1 MIASAKRKPGG
12 GEVLKAIRTAADLPL
27 DELSRVYGSRADEDF
42 LRYEFFGQAGAA
54 LWLWSEGGEAV
65 SALRTEPWKDGVL
78 VTALQTAEG
87 CRNHGYARMLLSAVL
102 AQLRQQGSGRAY
114 AHIHHRNSASICV
127 HEKCGFRRIADTARL
142 LDGTVTAQMG
152 TYLVDCS

>member
-1 MIASAKRKPGG
+1 M
-12 GEVLKAIRTAADLPL
+12 LKTIRTAADLPL

-65 SALRTEPWKDGVL
+65 SALRTEPWKDGCL
-78 VTALQTAEG
+78 VTALQTASG
-87 CRNHGYARMLLSAVL
+87 CESRGYATMLLRAVL
-102 AQLRQQGSGRAY
+102 EDLGQQGSGRVY

-152 TYLVDCS
+152 T